1 VGAEL
6 VAAGF
11 KGLLIGTGLLLADSV
26 RGWVEEFERHRAAL
40 TAGMTESGP
49 R

>member
-1 VGAEL
+1 
-6 VAAGF
+6 VAQGF

-26 RGWVEEFERHRAAL
+26 SGWVDEFERHRAAL
-40 TAGMTESGP
+40 ATEVS